1 MNRWWVTLGGAGTLA
16 VVLATAWI
24 VWPRAAGTPRTVEDL
39 PRISLDGH
47 QRLLVLAP
55 HEDDETLGPA
65 GLIMAAKAQ
74 GLAVRVVIE
83 TNGDGYVFAT
93 MQEFHRLFPTSRD
106 YVRMGGVRQEESLA
120 ALATLGVTPE
130 EVIFLSYP
138 DRGTASL
145 WNSHWDPS
153 TPFRSPYSN
162 LDRSPYARTYNPN
175 AVYCGADLLGDL
187 RSILRDFRPDLVVYP
202 HPFDVHPDH
211 WGLSAFVQLALALE
225 QSRDA
230 AFRPDSYVYLIHRPD
245 YPEPGGLKL
254 EGSLFP
260 PSALLELGGPWL
272 RIDLSAPETL
282 RKWQAIQNY
291 RSQLPLLHGRLERF
305 ARRNELFAVVPSAVL
320 EHLAEGNAADPTTWR
335 TADGQPLAPIERDPV
350 KDFIT
355 RDAVPAADLTALYAA
370 AAPDGRLVVCSQ
382 VDGLASRE
390 LSYFV
395 RALAS
400 GESGVVRRTQ
410 KASQARRT
418 NETPTTE
425 GHFMCGQ
432 FDLADLG
439 HPDRIFLGSDV
450 HGTGVGILDQTA
462 WQMVEVR
469 PPEAI
474 AAP

>member
-1 MNRWWVTLGGAGTLA
+1 MNRWWGTLGGAGTLA
-16 VVLATAWI
+16 AVLATAWI
-24 VWPRAAGTPRTVEDL
+24 LWPRTAGTSRTVEDL

-47 QRLLVLAP
+47 HRLLVLAP

-65 GLIMAAKAQ
+65 GLIMAAKAH

-83 TNGDGYVFAT
+83 TNGDGYMFAT
-93 MQEFHRLFPTSRD
+93 MEEFHRLFPTGRD
-106 YVRMGGVRQEESLA
+106 FVRMGGVRQEESLA
-120 ALATLGVTPE
+120 ALATLGVVPE

-145 WNSHWDPS
+145 WNTHWDAR

-162 LDRSPYARTYNPN
+162 WDHSPYARTYNPD
-175 AVYCGADLLGDL
+175 AVYAGADLLGDL

-211 WGLSAFVQLALALE
+211 WGLSAFVRLALALE

-230 AFRPDSYVYLIHRPD
+230 AFRPDSYAYLIHRPD

-254 EGSLFP
+254 DGSLFP
-260 PSALLELGGPWL
+260 PSALLKLGGPWL
-272 RIDLSAPETL
+272 RIDLDAQETS
-282 RKWQAIQNY
+282 RKWQALQHY
-291 RSQLPLLHGRLERF
+291 RSQLPLLRGLLERF
-305 ARRNELFAVVPSAVL
+305 ARRNELFALVPSAVL
-320 EHLAEGNAADPTTWR
+320 EPLAEGNTADPTTWR
-335 TADGQPLAPIERDPV
+335 TADGQPLPPIERDPV

-355 RDAVPAADLTALYAA
+355 RDVVPAADLTALYAA
-370 AAPDGRLVVCSQ
+370 AALDGRLVVCSQ
-382 VDGLASRE
+382 VDGIASRE

-400 GESGVVRRTQ
+400 GETGIVHRAQ
-410 KASQARRT
+410 KASLARRT
-418 NETPTTE
+418 DQTPTTA
-425 GHFMCGQ
+425 GHFACTQ

-439 HPDRIFLGSDV
+439 HPDRVFLGSDV

-469 PPEAI
+469 PPDAI